1 MKKIVVIL
9 IALMSMNIQMHAGK
23 EKIGGLVYYVNK
35 DNMEAS
41 IIGVD
46 GAGISSQLVIPSTVN
61 DKKGKTYK
69 VTSIGAN
76 AFTYNEVI
84 TSVKIPESIKVIA
97 DHAFAYCKKLKSVDI
112 PAGVKI
118 DKKAFYET
126 TNVEEL
132 KTDSDIEGYIAWFRK
147 LKKLSIGSHVTS
159 VSAKAI
165 SCCNQLTDLYLD
177 CQEVSVR
184 NPNNFSYFDSTTAW
198 FKGTPSIKHVVLG
211 KNVKRI
217 NDRAFRDIE
226 LESIDASQAPIEYIG
241 KEAFRNN
248 KIEEID
254 LSKAT
259 VEVLSEEAFWL
270 CRNLKKV
277 ILPKSLKEIQVGAFL
292 KCQSLKEI
300 VVPDNVTM
308 IGNSAFSECTS
319 LTSVVLPKS
328 LVELGNYAF
337 SKCEALKDITMPHV
351 EKMGGTVFQDCKS
364 LTSITLPSSIKSI
377 GDYAF
382 KGTSL
387 QRASIPSSLSWSN
400 AKLAFQ
406 GCTMLKT
413 VTIRNADGTFKQDA
427 EWSKMTETAY
437 EKVRTES
444 EKEARKWLGL
454 DSSQSSD
461 KTSQSAQNQVKNGIN
476 ASNIHNYIVKSGNW
490 ENYNGMKRRS
500 ITFRE
505 ISTNLTF
512 SKTVYKD
519 GNYYASDSGGLV
531 SSGKYYKTYNDAL
544 VALYFEW
551 YFLTWNNN
559 RYYK

>member
-1 MKKIVVIL
+1 MKKIVVAL

-41 IIGVD
+41 VIGVD

-97 DHAFAYCKKLKSVDI
+97 DHAFAYCRKLKSVEI

-118 DKKAFYET
+118 DKNAFYEA

-132 KTDSDIEGYIAWFRK
+132 KTDSDIEGFIAWFGK
-147 LKKLSIGSHVTS
+147 LKKLSIGSHVTY
-159 VSAKAI
+159 VEAKSI
-165 SCCNQLTDLYLD
+165 CSCNQLTDLYLD
-177 CQEVSVR
+177 CEEISVR
-184 NPNNFSYFDSTTAW
+184 NPNDYIFYDYTTAW
-198 FKGTPSIKHVVLG
+198 FKGTPNIKHVVLG

-248 KIEEID
+248 QIEEID
-254 LSKAT
+254 LSNAT
-259 VEVLSEEAFWL
+259 VEVLSEEAFYL

-277 ILPKSLKEIQVGAFL
+277 VLPKSLKEIQPCVFL
-292 KCQSLKEI
+292 KCQSLKDI
-300 VVPDNVTM
+300 VVPENVTM
-308 IGNSAFSECTS
+308 IGYAAFKECKS

-328 LVELGNYAF
+328 LVKLGNNAF
-337 SKCEALKDITMPHV
+337 SECEALKEITMPHV
-351 EKMGGTVFQDCKS
+351 EIMGDHVFYNCKS
-364 LTSITLPSSIKSI
+364 LKSITLPSSIKSI
-377 GDYAF
+377 GDFSF

-387 QRASIPSSLSWSN
+387 QSATVPSSLSWYN
-400 AKLAFQ
+400 AKLAFH
-406 GCTMLKT
+406 GCSTLKT
-413 VTIRNADGTFKQDA
+413 INIQNADGTVKQNTEWFKM
-427 EWSKMTETAY
+427 SETAY
-437 EKVRTES
+437 AEHSAKS

>member
-46 GAGISSQLVIPSTVN
+46 GAGISSQLIIPSKVS

-84 TSVKIPESIKVIA
+84 TSVKIPESIKAIA
-97 DHAFAYCKKLKSVDI
+97 DHAFAYCRKLKSVDI

-118 DKKAFYET
+118 DKNAFYEA

-132 KTDSDIEGYIAWFRK
+132 KIDSDIEGFIAWLKK
-147 LKKLSIGSHVTS
+147 LRKLSIGSHVTS

-184 NPNNFSYFDSTTAW
+184 EPNNFSYFDSTTAW

-277 ILPKSLKEIQVGAFL
+277 ILPKSLKEIRVGAFQ

-300 VVPDNVTM
+300 VVPDNVTL
-308 IGNSAFSECTS
+308 IGDVAFYECTS

-328 LVELGNYAF
+328 LVELGNNAF
-337 SKCEALKDITMPHV
+337 SKCEALKDITMPHI

-387 QRASIPSSLSWSN
+387 QSASIPSSLSWSN

-413 VTIRNADGTFKQDA
+413 VTIRNADGTFKQDT

-476 ASNIHNYIVKSGNW
+476 ASNIHNYIVKSENW